1 MKTPDDQA
9 SRPPDRPPPP
19 ARVIAA
25 GIVLAAV
32 GLYLIWIAADV
43 LLLVFAGILLGIFI
57 STLADAVRR
66 LTAVRYGAALAAV
79 LVLLIAALG
88 TGAWL
93 LSGNVANEI
102 QLLSERLPQSLGEL
116 RQRLQQ
122 YPMGRLILQATS
134 ALDAVS
140 GERVLTGVTGAFT
153 RSLGA
158 TLGALVNVIVVL
170 AVGIYVAYDPTLYQ
184 RGIIHLVP
192 LRRRDRAR
200 EVLEAMGHTLR
211 WWLVGQAT
219 IMCTVGVITGVGL
232 ALLGVPLALS
242 LGILAGLLEFI
253 PYVGPFLAFVPALLL
268 AATESWRLLLYVAIF
283 YAAVQQVESHLL
295 TPLVL
300 RQAVHLPPALTVT
313 AQIMAAVLFGPLGL
327 LLATPLLA
335 CVLVLVRMVYVED
348 MLGDRSVAEPGE
360 RMSRRDPPSRTGAA
374 A

>member
-1 MKTPDDQA
+1 MKTSDEPA
-9 SRPPDRPPPP
+9 SRPPERPQPP
-19 ARVIAA
+19 ARTIAI
-25 GIVLAAV
+25 GIALAAV
-32 GLYLIWIAADV
+32 GLYLLWVASDV
-43 LLLVFAGILLGIFI
+43 LLLVFAGVLLGIFI
-57 STLADAVRR
+57 SALTDGVQH
-66 LTAVRYGAALAAV
+66 LTAIRYGAALAVV
-79 LVLLIAALG
+79 LVLLTAALG

-93 LSGNVANEI
+93 LSSNVASEI

-122 YPMGRLILQATS
+122 YPMGRLVLQATS

-170 AVGIYVAYDPTLYQ
+170 AVGIYVAYNPGLYQ

-192 LRRRDRAR
+192 LRRRERAR
-200 EVLEAMGHTLR
+200 QVLETMGYTLR

-219 IMCTVGVITGVGL
+219 IMCTVGIVTGVGL
-232 ALLGVPLALS
+232 ALLGVPLALT

-283 YAAVQQVESHLL
+283 YAAVQQFESHLL

-300 RQAVHLPPALTVT
+300 RHAVHLPPALTVT

-335 CVLVLVRMVYVED
+335 CVLVVVRMVYIED
-348 MLGDRSVAEPGE
+348 MLGDRSVAERGD
-360 RMSRRDPPSRTGAA
+360 RTSRRDPQTGAA